1 MGIIILW
8 GERMGRKGLS
18 INNNFKILDI
28 IVISLVLTLLIIT
41 NDIKDNVIVICILAL
56 YFVLKQRLLKQRELN
71 KINQEYNIN
80 RLRYKRAVEGL
91 NGVVWELHEDNFL
104 YISSRARDL
113 LKTDEFIDTYEKF
126 EKYIVEEYRYEVRE
140 TFYNFIKSGKT
151 ENFVVDFD
159 VRTKNGRIIPIEV
172 KGSREWVNGKY
183 TMYGTAFDLIY
194 KKKQENLLKE
204 SEKNYRLALKGTK
217 DIMFQWDIE
226 NNRIKLEGNLHSI
239 LYVVQSK
246 SLNVTLE
253 DFLYNIKKED
263 RKSILDVYK
272 ICIEGNEE
280 YYECEF
286 RMKSIR
292 GISWIRLRGM
302 VHNEGGKQIIYGSL
316 SDVSDRKE
324 KEEKIY
330 YMNYYDKITNQPN
343 RRFFEKYT
351 KSKIENYLLENKN
364 LAIACI
370 DLDNLKDVNDNY
382 GHDLGD
388 KLLNEFCV
396 VIKKALNKRGF
407 LARFEGDEFVV
418 VIEEYNS
425 KKELEDYLKKI
436 VSMFDKSIRVD
447 TVDVYCT
454 ISIGVSFLR
463 DDGTDLKTLL
473 KKADIAMYNAKSL
486 GKNQIRFFDEEIENT
501 IKRNLKI
508 TDELKKAL
516 EKNELYGLFQPK
528 VNTLSK
534 KIEGVEYLLRW
545 NNKELGYV
553 SPYEF
558 ITLAEKSGDIIDIG
572 KFIIEDA
579 IKICRKLNDISKHPI
594 KVAINISTIQLRNNE
609 IVKVIEENLKKYGV
623 SAKNIEIEITES
635 TMINSITK
643 NSKILNAIKNLGIT
657 IALDDFGTG
666 YSSFSYLRDLPIDV
680 IKIDKSFIDYIGKD
694 KKSEYIIEKLIEL
707 SHYFNLDIVA
717 EGVEYKSQYEF
728 LKKINC
734 DTIQG
739 YYFYKPLS
747 IEEIFKI
754 LKKE

>member
-1 MGIIILW
+1 
-8 GERMGRKGLS
+8 MGRKGLS
-18 INNNFKILDI
+18 ININFKILDI
-28 IVISLVLTLLIIT
+28 IVISIVLTLLIAT
-41 NDIKDNVIVICILAL
+41 NDMKDNVIAICVLAL
-56 YFVLKQRLLKQRELN
+56 YFVLKQRISKQRELN
-71 KINQEYNIN
+71 KINEESNIN
-80 RLRYKRAVEGL
+80 KLRYKRAIKGL
-91 NGVVWELHEDNFL
+91 NGVVWELYEDNSL

-113 LKTDEFIDTYEKF
+113 LKTDEIIDTYEKF
-126 EKYIVEEYRYEVRE
+126 EKYIVEKYRCEVRE

-151 ENFVVDFD
+151 GNFVVDFD
-159 VRTKNGRIIPIEV
+159 VISKEGRIIPIEV
-172 KGSREWVNGKY
+172 KGSRELVDGKY

-194 KKKQENLLKE
+194 KKKQESLLRE

-217 DIMFQWDIE
+217 DIMFQWNIE
-226 NNRIKLEGNLHSI
+226 DNSIKLEGNLHSI
-239 LYVVQSK
+239 LYVVKSK

-253 DFLYNIKKED
+253 DFLCNIIRED
-263 RKSILDVYK
+263 REKILDVYK
-272 ICIEGNEE
+272 ICIEGNES

-286 RMKSIR
+286 RMKSVR

-302 VHNEGGKQIIYGSL
+302 VYNEEGKQIIYGSL

-388 KLLNEFCV
+388 ELLKQFCV
-396 VIKKALNKRGF
+396 VIKKELYKKGF

-418 VIEEYNS
+418 SIEEYNS

-436 VSMFDKSIRVD
+436 VSIFDKPIRVD

-486 GKNQIRFFDEEIENT
+486 GKNQIRFFDKEIENT

-516 EKNELYGLFQPK
+516 ERNELYGLLQPK

-534 KIEGVEYLLRW
+534 KIEGVEYLIRW

-579 IKICRKLNDISKHPI
+579 IKTCRKINDISEYPI
-594 KVAINISTIQLRNNE
+594 KVAINISPIQLRDNE
-609 IVKVIEENLKKYGV
+609 IVKIIEDNLEKYGV
-623 SAKNIEIEITES
+623 LAENIEFEITES
-635 TMINSITK
+635 TMMNSITK
-643 NSKILNAIKNLGIT
+643 NSKLLSDIKELGIT

-666 YSSFSYLRDLPIDV
+666 YSSFSYLRDLPIDA

-694 KKSEYIIEKLIEL
+694 KRSEYIIEKLIEL

-717 EGVEYKSQYEF
+717 EGVEYNSQYEF
-728 LKKINC
+728 LKGISC

-747 IEEIFKI
+747 IEETLKI
-754 LKKE
+754 IKE

>member
-1 MGIIILW
+1 
-8 GERMGRKGLS
+8 MGRKGLS
-18 INNNFKILDI
+18 IKINFKILDTIFILTVI
-28 IVISLVLTLLIIT
+28 ILLIIT
-41 NDIKDNVIVICILAL
+41 NDVKDNVIVVCILVL
-56 YFVLKQRLLKQRELN
+56 YFVLKQRALKQRELN
-71 KINQEYNIN
+71 KINEESNIN
-80 RLRYKRAVEGL
+80 KLRYKRAIKGL
-91 NGVVWELHEDNFL
+91 NGVVWELYEDNSL

-113 LKTDEFIDTYEKF
+113 LKTDEIIDTYEKF
-126 EKYIVEEYRYEVRE
+126 EKYIVEKYKCEVRE
-140 TFYNFIKSGKT
+140 TFDKFVKSGYT
-151 ENFVVDFD
+151 GNFTIDFD
-159 VRTKNGRIIPIEV
+159 IRAKDGRIIPIEV
-172 KGSREWVNGKY
+172 KGSREFNDGKY
-183 TMYGTAFDLIY
+183 TVYGTAFDLIY
-194 KKKQENLLKE
+194 KKNQERLLKE

-226 NNRIKLEGNLHSI
+226 DNIIKLEGNLHSI
-239 LYVVQSK
+239 LYVVESK
-246 SLNVTLE
+246 ALNVTLE
-253 DFLYNIKKED
+253 DFLNNIIKED
-263 RKSILDVYK
+263 REKILDVYK
-272 ICIEGNEE
+272 ICIKGNEE

-292 GISWIRLRGM
+292 EVSWIRLRGM
-302 VHNEGGKQIIYGSL
+302 VYDEEGKQIIYGSL

-330 YMNYYDKITNQPN
+330 YMNYYDKITAQPN
-343 RRFFEKYT
+343 RRLFEECIR
-351 KSKIENYLLENKN
+351 SKIENYLLENKN

-388 KLLNEFCV
+388 KLLKQFCI
-396 VIKKALNKRGF
+396 VIKKALYKKGF

-418 VIEEYNS
+418 SIEEYNS
-425 KKELEDYLKKI
+425 KEELEEYLKKI
-436 VSMFDKSIRVD
+436 INMFNRPIRID
-447 TVDVYCT
+447 TVDIYCT
-454 ISIGVSFLR
+454 ISIGVSFLK

-486 GKNQIRFFDEEIENT
+486 GKNQIRFFDKEIENT

-516 EKNELYGLFQPK
+516 ERNELYGLLQPK
-528 VNTLSK
+528 VNTFSK
-534 KIEGVEYLLRW
+534 KIEGVEYLIRW
-545 NNKELGYV
+545 KNKELGYV

-579 IKICRKLNDISKHPI
+579 VKICKKLNDVSEYPI
-594 KVAINISTIQLRNNE
+594 KVAINISPIQLRDNE
-609 IVKVIEENLKKYGV
+609 IVKIIKDNLEKYGAL
-623 SAKNIEIEITES
+623 AKNIEFEITES
-635 TMINSITK
+635 TMMNSITK
-643 NSKILNAIKNLGIT
+643 NSKLLNDIKKIGIT

-680 IKIDKSFIDYIGKD
+680 LKIDKSFIDYIGKD
-694 KKSEYIIEKLIEL
+694 KKSEYIIKKLIEL

-717 EGVEYKSQYEF
+717 EGVENNIQYEF

-739 YYFYKPLS
+739 YYFYKPLLV
-747 IEEIFKI
+747 EEILKI
-754 LKKE
+754 IKE

>member
-1 MGIIILW
+1 
-8 GERMGRKGLS
+8 MGRKGLS
-18 INNNFKILDI
+18 ININFKILDI
-28 IVISLVLTLLIIT
+28 IVISIVLTLLIAT
-41 NDIKDNVIVICILAL
+41 NDMKDNVIAICVLAL
-56 YFVLKQRLLKQRELN
+56 YFVLKQRISKQRELN
-71 KINQEYNIN
+71 KINEESNIN
-80 RLRYKRAVEGL
+80 KLRYKRAIKGL
-91 NGVVWELHEDNFL
+91 NGVVWELYEDNSL

-113 LKTDEFIDTYEKF
+113 LKTDEIIDTYEKF
-126 EKYIVEEYRYEVRE
+126 EKYIVEKYRCEVRE

-151 ENFVVDFD
+151 GNFVVDFD
-159 VRTKNGRIIPIEV
+159 VISKEGRIIPIEV
-172 KGSREWVNGKY
+172 KGSRELVDGKY

-194 KKKQENLLKE
+194 KKKQESLLRE

-217 DIMFQWDIE
+217 DIMFQWNIE
-226 NNRIKLEGNLHSI
+226 DNSIKLEGNLHSI
-239 LYVVQSK
+239 LYVVKSK

-253 DFLYNIKKED
+253 DFLCNIIRED
-263 RKSILDVYK
+263 REKILDVYK
-272 ICIEGNEE
+272 ICIEGNES

-286 RMKSIR
+286 RMKSVR
-292 GISWIRLRGM
+292 GISWM
-302 VHNEGGKQIIYGSL
+302 VYNEEGKQIIYGSL

-388 KLLNEFCV
+388 ELLKQFCV
-396 VIKKALNKRGF
+396 VIKKELYKKGF

-418 VIEEYNS
+418 SIEEYNS

-436 VSMFDKSIRVD
+436 VSIFDKPIRVD

-486 GKNQIRFFDEEIENT
+486 GKNQIRFFDKEIENT

-516 EKNELYGLFQPK
+516 ERNELYGLLQPK

-534 KIEGVEYLLRW
+534 KIEGVEYLIRW

-579 IKICRKLNDISKHPI
+579 IKTCRKINDVSEYPI
-594 KVAINISTIQLRNNE
+594 KVAINISPIQLRDNE
-609 IVKVIEENLKKYGV
+609 IVKIIEDNLEKYGV
-623 SAKNIEIEITES
+623 SAENIEFEITES
-635 TMINSITK
+635 TMMNSITK
-643 NSKILNAIKNLGIT
+643 NSKLLSDIKKLGIT
-657 IALDDFGTG
+657 VALDDFGTG
-666 YSSFSYLRDLPIDV
+666 YSSFSYLRDLPIDA

-694 KKSEYIIEKLIEL
+694 KRSEYIIEKLIEL

-717 EGVEYKSQYEF
+717 EGVEYNSQYEF
-728 LKKINC
+728 LKGISC

-747 IEEIFKI
+747 IEETLKI
-754 LKKE
+754 IKE